1 MSKTFYSCLTI
12 AAFCLFAH
20 TNLHAQY
27 KKGDNLLNLG
37 IGLGVYS
44 YGGLPIGASFE
55 HGITKDISVGG
66 FVDYL
71 SWKNTYSNSSYSW
84 RFIYFGVRGSYH
96 FNELLKLDNDKI
108 DLYGGAG
115 LGYYTVST
123 SDKLINGYIG
133 YKGKVFV
140 NLHAGGRYYF
150 SEKFAGFAELGYGVS
165 AARVGVTLKF

>member
-20 TNLHAQY
+20 TNLQAQF

-37 IGLGVYS
+37 VGLGVYS
-44 YGGLPIGASFE
+44 YGGLPFGASFE
-55 HGITKDISVGG
+55 HGVTDAISIGG

-71 SWKNTYSNSSYSW
+71 SWRNTYSGYNYSW
-84 RFIYFGVRGSYH
+84 RFIYFGVRGSFH
-96 FNELLKLDNDKI
+96 FNEIFKLENDKV

-123 SDKLINGYIG
+123 SDKLVAGYGYNGR
-133 YKGKVFV
+133 VFI
-140 NLHAGGRYYF
+140 NLHGGGRYYF
-150 SEKFAGFAELGYGVS
+150 SSKVAGFAEVGYGVS
-165 AARVGVTLKF
+165 ALKLGLTFKF